1 MVVKVFFKNVNL
13 FLIIFRM
20 SNLFFRL
27 WIKIVEVFLRNISR
41 RVWLVFFLKELKKL
55 IKKMIIFLKFYNIE
69 VINCYVV
76 GYKFKIVF

>member
-1 MVVKVFFKNVNL
+1 MVVKVFFENVNL

-27 WIKIVEVFLRNISR
+27 WIKIVEIFLRNM
-41 RVWLVFFLKELKKL
+41 KELKRL

-69 VINCYVV
+69 VINSYVF